1 MGVER
6 KQQELEKLEALLLQ
20 MEQEEAALAQ
30 AEDGNAE
37 KIFVQEE
44 LMPNAPMEE
53 SDDHETS
60 IEASQQHEIAK
71 PEQANDDEPEEEKKE
86 EEESKSE
93 EDAKKEDKEEPAKE
107 AND

>member
-1 MGVER
+1 MGSEVER

-20 MEQEEAALAQ
+20 LEQEEAALAQ

-44 LMPNAPMEE
+44 MEPNAPMEE

-60 IEASQQHEIAK
+60 IEASMAK
-71 PEQANDDEPEEEKKE
+71 PEKAKDDEPEEEKK

-93 EDAKKEDKEEPAKE
+93 EDAKKEDNEEPAKE

>member
-60 IEASQQHEIAK
+60 IEASQQYEIAK
-71 PEQANDDEPEEEKKE
+71 PEQAKDEQPE

-93 EDAKKEDKEEPAKE
+93 EDAKKEDNEESVKE

>member
-60 IEASQQHEIAK
+60 VEASMAK
-71 PEQANDDEPEEEKKE
+71 PEQAKDEQPEEEKKE

-93 EDAKKEDKEEPAKE
+93 EDAKKEDKEAAPANE